1 MWEDME
7 IEEWKNRTVDKWA
20 DHDGCPCASARRQ
33 HAEFVERRIAD
44 RENTPDINEPLV
56 NLAPT
61 KSGAELESQAV
72 DVLGVLARVHE
83 RIDARIF
90 GIRDAVAAHADESK
104 ADNEE
109 PGDDQGFDSDRYSDE
124 FMTRLMEARM
134 RGEHI
139 LGSMNDEEADALI
152 EQYIKHLYDT
162 ASEDSYY
169 ARVPAQPQSL
179 EDILGS
185 STIAIVGK
193 VELLDQGKFV
203 KWIGGVKAAV
213 SVIYKKGK
221 TDKDILSA
229 STKLAKLMTAES
241 TKTFLRMLDS
251 GLFST
256 IADKIDEVTGG
267 DLADSVRAQVE
278 ASKPAAQDVPLRS
291 SDLEDGLEDDLEVRM
306 EQEARNAKYA
316 FLLDNNRTTV
326 PVAVKSRRRSMAG

>member
-104 ADNEE
+104 PDNKET
-109 PGDDQGFDSDRYSDE
+109 GDDQGFDSDRYSDA
-124 FMTRLMEARM
+124 FMDRLMEAR
-134 RGEHI
+134 RLGETI
-139 LGSMNDEEADALI
+139 SGSMTTEEADDLI
-152 EQYIKHLYDT
+152 GRYIKHLLDT
-162 ASEDSYY
+162 EGEGRHY
-169 ARVPAQPQSL
+169 AHVPAQPQSL

-251 GLFST
+251 GLFNA
-256 IADKIDEVTGG
+256 IADKIEEVTGG
-267 DLADSVRAQVE
+267 DLADSVREQVE
-278 ASKPAAQDVPLRS
+278 AAKPAVQAAPLRS
-291 SDLEDGLEDDLEVRM
+291 SDLEDGIEDDLEARM

-316 FLLDNNRTTV
+316 FLLDNNRTPV
-326 PVAVKSRRRSMAG
+326 PVEAKSRRRSMAG